1 MGEARADGDDEGRLP
16 MTGAAGALLQVLVFP
31 GLLFAAAA
39 GLAASWLDRKL
50 TARLQKRV
58 GPPLLQPLFDVCKL
72 MIKETCVPEGASLT
86 LFLGAPLL
94 GLGGAAVASAIVW
107 RALLAPEQ
115 AFVGDLIVVL
125 SLLTLPALSIAIGAF
140 ASRNP
145 LSSLGGSREIKMMMA
160 YELPLVLAACV
171 PILAAGSLR
180 LGDIVLAPAA
190 AAAPSGLLALGVAV
204 LCMQAMLGQVPFD
217 LPEAETELTGGA
229 LIEYSGPP
237 LALYRI
243 TRAMMLF
250 LVPCFLIALFHAPA
264 TPGGAW
270 PLAAGLAWL
279 ALVVIVILV
288 RNTAPRVR
296 VDQALRF
303 FWGPLSAV
311 AIGAAVLAV
320 LGW

>member
-1 MGEARADGDDEGRLP
+1 
-16 MTGAAGALLQVLVFP
+16 MTSAAGALLQVLVFP
-31 GLLFAAAA
+31 GLLFTAAA
-39 GLAASWLDRKL
+39 GLVASWVDRKL

-58 GPPLLQPLFDVCKL
+58 GPPLLQPLYDVCKL
-72 MIKETCVPEGASLT
+72 MIKETCVPEGASLL

-94 GLGGAAVASAIVW
+94 GLAGAAVASSIVW
-107 RALLAPEQ
+107 RALLSPEQ

-125 SLLTLPALSIAIGAF
+125 SLLALPALSIALGAF
-140 ASRNP
+140 TSRNP
-145 LSSLGGSREIKMMMA
+145 LASLGGSREIKMMLA
-160 YELPLVLAACV
+160 YELPLVVAVCV
-171 PILAAGSLR
+171 PILGAESLR

-237 LALYRI
+237 LAVYRL

-250 LVPCFLIALFHAPA
+250 LVPCFLIALFLVPA
-264 TPGGAW
+264 EPGGAW
-270 PLAAGLAWL
+270 PLLGALAYAALL
-279 ALVVIVILV
+279 VIVILV

-303 FWGPLSAV
+303 FWGPSTGVAVGAV
-311 AIGAAVLAV
+311 ALGAV
-320 LGW
+320 GW

>member
-1 MGEARADGDDEGRLP
+1 
-16 MTGAAGALLQVLVFP
+16 V
-31 GLLFAAAA
+31 
-39 GLAASWLDRKL
+39 ASWVDRKL

-58 GPPLLQPLFDVCKL
+58 GPPFLQPLYDVAKL
-72 MIKETCVPEGASLT
+72 MIKETCVPEGASLA

-94 GLGGAAVASAIVW
+94 GLAGAALVSAVVW
-107 RALLAPEQ
+107 RALLSPGE
-115 AFVGDLIVVL
+115 AFVGDLIV
-125 SLLTLPALSIAIGAF
+125 LLALLALPALSIALGAF

-145 LSSLGGSREIKMMMA
+145 LASLGGSRELKMMLA
-160 YELPLVLAACV
+160 YELPLILTVCV

-190 AAAPSGLLALGVAV
+190 VAAPSGVLALGVGV

-237 LALYRI
+237 LAVYRL

-250 LVPCFLIALFHAPA
+250 LVPCSLIALFLMPA
-264 TPGGAW
+264 SRGGPW
-270 PLAAGLAWL
+270 LLAAGLAYL
-279 ALVVIVILV
+279 PLLVILTLV

-303 FWGPLSAV
+303 FWGPVTAV
-311 AIGAAVLAV
+311 AVGAVALAA

>member
-1 MGEARADGDDEGRLP
+1 MSAV
-16 MTGAAGALLQVLVFP
+16 GALLQVLVFP
-31 GLLFAAAA
+31 GLAFAA
-39 GLAASWLDRKL
+39 GLGLVASWLDRKL

-58 GPPLLQPLFDVCKL
+58 GPPFLQPFYDVAKL
-72 MIKETCVPEGASLT
+72 MIKETCVPEGASLA

-94 GLGGAAVASAIVW
+94 GLAGSALASVIVW
-107 RALLAPEQ
+107 RALLSPEH

-125 SLLTLPALSIAIGAF
+125 SLLTLPALSIAVGAF
-140 ASRNP
+140 AARNP
-145 LSSLGGSREIKMMMA
+145 LASLGGSREIKMMVA
-160 YELPLVLAACV
+160 YELPLVVAACV
-171 PILAAGSLR
+171 PIVVAGSLR

-190 AAAPSGLLALGVAV
+190 VGAPSGWLALLVCV

-250 LVPCFLIALFHAPA
+250 VVPCFLVALFLVPA
-264 TPGGAW
+264 SGGGMG
-270 PLAAGLAWL
+270 PLL
-279 ALVVIVILV
+279 ALLAYVPLLVIVVLV

-296 VDQALRF
+296 VDQALKF
-303 FWGPLSAV
+303 FWGPVTAAAV
-311 AIGAAVLAV
+311 AAVALAA

>member
-1 MGEARADGDDEGRLP
+1 MS
-16 MTGAAGALLQVLVFP
+16 AAGALLQVLVFP

-39 GLAASWLDRKL
+39 GLVASWVDRKL

-58 GPPLLQPLFDVCKL
+58 GPPFLQPLYDVGKL
-72 MIKETCVPEGASLT
+72 MIKETCVPEGASLP

-94 GLGGAAVASAIVW
+94 GLAGAALASVIVW
-107 RALLAPEQ
+107 RALLSPEE

-125 SLLTLPALSIAIGAF
+125 SLLTLPPLSIALGAF
-140 ASRNP
+140 AARNP
-145 LSSLGGSREIKMMMA
+145 LASLGGSREIKMMLA

-171 PILAAGSLR
+171 PIVSAGSLR

-190 AAAPSGLLALGVAV
+190 VAVPSGLLALAVAV
-204 LCMQAMLGQVPFD
+204 PCMQAMLGQVPFD

-250 LVPCFLIALFHAPA
+250 LVPCFLIALFLVPA
-264 TPGGAW
+264 SGW
-270 PLAAGLAWL
+270 PLAALLAYVPL
-279 ALVVIVILV
+279 LVIVILV

-296 VDQALRF
+296 IDQALGF
-303 FWGPLSAV
+303 FWGPVTAAAVGAV
-311 AIGAAVLAV
+311 ALAA

>member
-1 MGEARADGDDEGRLP
+1 MSAAR
-16 MTGAAGALLQVLVFP
+16 ALLQVLVFP

-39 GLAASWLDRKL
+39 GLVASWVDRKL

-58 GPPLLQPLFDVCKL
+58 GPPFLQPLYDVAKL
-72 MIKETCVPEGASLT
+72 MIKETCVPEGASLA

-94 GLGGAAVASAIVW
+94 GLAGAALASAVVW
-107 RALLAPEQ
+107 RALLSPEE
-115 AFVGDLIVVL
+115 AFVGDLIVLL
-125 SLLTLPALSIAIGAF
+125 SLLALPALSIALGAF

-145 LSSLGGSREIKMMMA
+145 LASLGGSRELKMMLA
-160 YELPLVLAACV
+160 YELPLIVAACV

-190 AAAPSGLLALGVAV
+190 VAAPSGLLALGAAV

-237 LALYRI
+237 LAVYRI
-243 TRAMMLF
+243 TRAMMFFLVPCSLIALF
-250 LVPCFLIALFHAPA
+250 LVPAAR
-264 TPGGAW
+264 GGPWLVAAAFAYL
-270 PLAAGLAWL
+270 PL
-279 ALVVIVILV
+279 LVVVTLV

-303 FWGPLSAV
+303 FWGPVAAV
-311 AIGAAVLAV
+311 AVGAVALAA

>member
-1 MGEARADGDDEGRLP
+1 
-16 MTGAAGALLQVLVFP
+16 MTSAAGALLQVLVFP
-31 GLLFAAAA
+31 GLLFTVAA
-39 GLAASWLDRKL
+39 GLVASWVDRKL
-50 TARLQKRV
+50 TARLQKRI
-58 GPPLLQPLFDVCKL
+58 GPPFLQPLYDVCKL
-72 MIKETCVPEGASLT
+72 MIKETCVPEGASLA

-94 GLGGAAVASAIVW
+94 GLAGAALASAIVG
-107 RALLAPEQ
+107 RALLTPEQ
-115 AFVGDLIVVL
+115 PFVGDLIVVL
-125 SLLTLPALSIAIGAF
+125 SLLTLPALSIALGAF

-145 LSSLGGSREIKMMMA
+145 LASLGGSREIKMMMA
-160 YELPLVLAACV
+160 YELPLVVAACV

-237 LALYRI
+237 LAFYRL

-250 LVPCFLIALFHAPA
+250 LVPCFLIALFLVPA
-264 TPGGAW
+264 TPGDTW
-270 PLAAGLAWL
+270 PLAAALAYAAL
-279 ALVVIVILV
+279 LVVVTLV

-303 FWGPLSAV
+303 FWGPLTAV
-311 AIGAAVLAV
+311 AVGAVALGAV
-320 LGW
+320 GW

>member
-1 MGEARADGDDEGRLP
+1 MS
-16 MTGAAGALLQVLVFP
+16 AAGALLQVLVFP

-39 GLAASWLDRKL
+39 GLVASWVDRKL
-50 TARLQKRV
+50 TARLQKRI
-58 GPPLLQPLFDVCKL
+58 GPPFLQPLYDVCKL
-72 MIKETCVPEGASLT
+72 MIKETCVPEGASLA

-94 GLGGAAVASAIVW
+94 GLAGAAVASAIVW
-107 RALLAPEQ
+107 RALLSPEQ

-125 SLLTLPALSIAIGAF
+125 SLLTLPALSIALGAF

-145 LSSLGGSREIKMMMA
+145 LASLGGSREVKMMLG

-171 PILAAGSLR
+171 PIVAAGSLR

-190 AAAPSGLLALGVAV
+190 AGAPSGLLALAVAV

-217 LPEAETELTGGA
+217 LPEAEAELTGGA

-250 LVPCFLIALFHAPA
+250 LVPCFLIVLFLVPAGRSGARLPAALLAY
-264 TPGGAW
+264 
-270 PLAAGLAWL
+270 PLLL
-279 ALVVIVILV
+279 LIVILV
-288 RNTAPRVR
+288 RNTAPRLR
-296 VDQALRF
+296 VDQVLRF
-303 FWGPLSAV
+303 FWGPVTAV
-311 AIGAAVLAV
+311 AVGAVALAAA
-320 LGW
+320 GW

>member
-1 MGEARADGDDEGRLP
+1 MS
-16 MTGAAGALLQVLVFP
+16 AASGLLQVLVFP
-31 GLLFAAAA
+31 GLLFAAGA
-39 GLAASWLDRKL
+39 GLFVSWVDRKL
-50 TARLQKRV
+50 TARIQKRI
-58 GPPLLQPLFDVCKL
+58 GPPLLQPLYDVCKL
-72 MIKETCVPEGASLT
+72 MIKETCVPEGASVP

-94 GLGGAAVASAIVW
+94 GLAGAATASAIVW
-107 RALLAPEQ
+107 RALLSPEE

-125 SLLTLPALSIAIGAF
+125 SLLALPSLSIALGAF

-145 LSSLGGSREIKMMMA
+145 LASLGGSREVKMMMG
-160 YELPLVLAACV
+160 YELPLVLVACV
-171 PILAAGSLR
+171 PILSAGSLR

-237 LALYRI
+237 LAVYRI
-243 TRAMMLF
+243 TRGMMLF
-250 LVPCFLIALFHAPA
+250 LVPCFLIALFLVPA
-264 TPGGAW
+264 ARGGVGL
-270 PLAAGLAWL
+270 LAGALAYAGLL
-279 ALVVIVILV
+279 MLVILV

-303 FWGPLSAV
+303 FWGPSTAV
-311 AIGAAVLAV
+311 AVGAVALRAA
-320 LGW
+320 GW

>member
-1 MGEARADGDDEGRLP
+1 
-16 MTGAAGALLQVLVFP
+16 MTSSAAALLQVLVFP
-31 GLLFAAAA
+31 GLRFTAAA
-39 GLAASWLDRKL
+39 GLVASWVDRKL
-50 TARLQKRV
+50 TARLQKRI
-58 GPPLLQPLFDVCKL
+58 GPPFLQPLYDVCKL

-94 GLGGAAVASAIVW
+94 GLAGAAVASAIVW
-107 RALLAPEQ
+107 RALLSPEE

-125 SLLTLPALSIAIGAF
+125 SLLTLPALAIALGAF

-145 LSSLGGSREIKMMMA
+145 LASLGGSREIKMMMA
-160 YELPLVLAACV
+160 YELPLVVAACV

-180 LGDIVLAPAA
+180 LGAIVLAPAA
-190 AAAPSGLLALGVAV
+190 ASAPSGLLALGVAV

-237 LALYRI
+237 LAFYRL

-250 LVPCFLIALFHAPA
+250 VVPCFLIALFLVPA
-264 TPGGAW
+264 AAGGAW
-270 PLAAGLAWL
+270 LLAA
-279 ALVVIVILV
+279 ALEYAALLVIVILV

-303 FWGPLSAV
+303 FWGPMTAV
-311 AIGAAVLAV
+311 AFVAVALGAV
-320 LGW
+320 GW

>member
-1 MGEARADGDDEGRLP
+1 MS
-16 MTGAAGALLQVLVFP
+16 AAGALLQVLVFP

-39 GLAASWLDRKL
+39 GLLASWVDRKL
-50 TARLQKRV
+50 TARLQKRI
-58 GPPLLQPLFDVCKL
+58 GPPFLQPFYDVAKL
-72 MIKETCVPEGASLT
+72 VIKETCVPEGTSLF

-94 GLGGAAVASAIVW
+94 GLAGAALASAVVW
-107 RALLAPEQ
+107 RALLSPRE
-115 AFVGDLIVVL
+115 AFVGDLIV
-125 SLLTLPALSIAIGAF
+125 LLALLALPALSIALGAF

-145 LSSLGGSREIKMMMA
+145 LASLGGSRELKMMLA
-160 YELPLVLAACV
+160 YELPLILAACV

-190 AAAPSGLLALGVAV
+190 VSAPSGLLALGVGV

-237 LALYRI
+237 LAMYRL
-243 TRAMMLF
+243 TRAMMFFLVPCSLIALF
-250 LVPCFLIALFHAPA
+250 LVPAAR
-264 TPGGAW
+264 GGAW
-270 PLAAGLAWL
+270 PLAAGLAYAWL
-279 ALVVIVILV
+279 LVIVTLV

-303 FWGPLSAV
+303 FWGPVTAAAAGAV
-311 AIGAAVLAV
+311 ALPA

>member
-1 MGEARADGDDEGRLP
+1 MS
-16 MTGAAGALLQVLVFP
+16 AAAALLQVLVFP

-39 GLAASWLDRKL
+39 GLVASWVDRKV

-58 GPPLLQPLFDVCKL
+58 GPPFLQPLYDVAKL
-72 MIKETCVPEGASLT
+72 MIKETCVPEGASLA

-94 GLGGAAVASAIVW
+94 GLAGVALASAVVW
-107 RALLAPEQ
+107 RALLSPAE
-115 AFVGDLIVVL
+115 AFVGDLIV
-125 SLLTLPALSIAIGAF
+125 LLALLALPALSIALGAF

-145 LSSLGGSREIKMMMA
+145 LASLGGSRELKMMLA
-160 YELPLVLAACV
+160 YELPLILAACV

-190 AAAPSGLLALGVAV
+190 AAAPSGVLALAVAV

-237 LALYRI
+237 LAVYRL
-243 TRAMMLF
+243 TRAAMFFVVPCALIALF
-250 LVPCFLIALFHAPA
+250 LVPAAR
-264 TPGGAW
+264 GGGW
-270 PLAAGLAWL
+270 RLAVGLAYL
-279 ALVVIVILV
+279 PLLVIVILV
-288 RNTAPRVR
+288 RNPAPRVR

-303 FWGPLSAV
+303 FWGPVAAV
-311 AIGAAVLAV
+311 AVGAVALAT

>member
-1 MGEARADGDDEGRLP
+1 
-16 MTGAAGALLQVLVFP
+16 MTNAAGALLQVLVFP

-39 GLAASWLDRKL
+39 GLVASWVDRKL

-58 GPPLLQPLFDVCKL
+58 GPPFLQPLYDVSKL
-72 MIKETCVPEGASLT
+72 MIKETCVPKGASLP

-94 GLGGAAVASAIVW
+94 GLAGAALASAIVW
-107 RALLAPEQ
+107 RALLSPGE
-115 AFVGDLIVVL
+115 AFVGDLIVAL
-125 SLLTLPALSIAIGAF
+125 SLLALPALSIAFGAF

-145 LSSLGGSREIKMMMA
+145 LASLGGSRELKMMLA
-160 YELPLVLAACV
+160 YELPLVVAVSV

-190 AAAPSGLLALGVAV
+190 AAAPSGLLALAVAV

-237 LALYRI
+237 LAFYRL

-250 LVPCFLIALFHAPA
+250 LVPCFLIALFLVPA
-264 TPGGAW
+264 ESGGAW
-270 PLAAGLAWL
+270 PLVPVLAYP
-279 ALVVIVILV
+279 ALLLIVILI

-303 FWGPLSAV
+303 FWGPLTGT
-311 AIGAAVLAV
+311 AIGAVVLAAV
-320 LGW
+320 GW

>member
-1 MGEARADGDDEGRLP
+1 MS
-16 MTGAAGALLQVLVFP
+16 AASALLQVLVFP

-39 GLAASWLDRKL
+39 GLVASWVDRKL

-58 GPPLLQPLFDVCKL
+58 GPPFFQPLYDVCKL
-72 MIKETCVPEGASLT
+72 MIKETCVPEGAALP

-94 GLGGAAVASAIVW
+94 GLAGAAVASAIVW
-107 RALLAPEQ
+107 RALLAPEEP
-115 AFVGDLIVVL
+115 FVGDLIVVL
-125 SLLTLPALSIAIGAF
+125 SLLTFPALSIALGAF

-145 LSSLGGSREIKMMMA
+145 LASLGGSRELKMMLA
-160 YELPLVLAACV
+160 YELPLVVAVCV

-237 LALYRI
+237 LALYRL

-250 LVPCFLIALFHAPA
+250 LVPSFLIALFLVPA
-264 TPGGAW
+264 ARGAW
-270 PLAAGLAWL
+270 PVAA
-279 ALVVIVILV
+279 ALGYGALLVIVILV

-296 VDQALRF
+296 VDQALKF
-303 FWGPLSAV
+303 FWGPMTGVAALAV
-311 AIGAAVLAV
+311 ALAA
-320 LGW
+320 LGF